1 MKVSGT
7 SGAMMCFFTF
17 YFFFFLP
24 PTSQSLVGMS
34 FLAMRAHHEHG
45 GAVKPCTLFSLFF
58 NLDR

>member
-34 FLAMRAHHEHG
+34 FWRCVHITNMVVL
-45 GAVKPCTLFSLFF
+45 
-58 NLDR
+58 